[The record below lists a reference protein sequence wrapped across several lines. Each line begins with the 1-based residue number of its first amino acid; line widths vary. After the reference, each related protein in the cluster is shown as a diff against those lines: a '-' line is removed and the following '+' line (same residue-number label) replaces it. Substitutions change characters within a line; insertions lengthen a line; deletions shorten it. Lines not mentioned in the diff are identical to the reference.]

1 MLVIEEVVALK
12 KSVLEE
18 VEATLALVPRDSV
31 MLSVLQATLCLTP
44 SIPPATILLLS
55 RDWDSPYVRCVYCS
69 GVNAAS
75 RTRLQEG
82 TQECSVTLLV

>member
-1 MLVIEEVVALK
+1 MLSPFEGVGGGGVGVSSEEVVALK

-31 MLSVLQATLCLTP
+31 MLSVLRATLCLTP

-55 RDWDSPYVRCVYCS
+55 RDWDSPCIRCV
-69 GVNAAS
+69 
-75 RTRLQEG
+75 L
-82 TQECSVTLLV
+82 